1 MFGYVRPF
9 KPEMKVRDFENF
21 RAMYCGLCH
30 TLKARYGFGS
40 RMLLSYDM
48 CFVAL
53 LMAGVTSCGI
63 KTCRKRCV
71 VSMFQKRACVNENLA
86 LDFAADCSVI
96 LTYWKLR
103 DSAHDEKGIHALNAR
118 SAAWFLRRKYRK
130 ASDQLPAFAEAVEQ
144 GINRLDG
151 LERANTP
158 SLDRAADA
166 FAAMLRKAAAGLA
179 DEKIRRPVEQ
189 ILYHVGRWVY
199 ITDAWDDL
207 QDDLKSGSY
216 NAIISRFEVN
226 TPEGLAEAKEAVR
239 LTLLQSAQTAAA
251 ASELLDLGRSE
262 PVIKNILYMGL
273 PAMAE
278 SVMEGT
284 TKQRSSRHGSI

>member
-1 MFGYVRPF
+1 MFGYVRPL
-9 KPEMKVRDFENF
+9 KPELKVREFESF

-30 TLKARYGFGS
+30 TLRARYGPGS

-48 CFVAL
+48 CFLAH
-53 LMAGVTSCGI
+53 LMSGVMGCGS
-63 KTCRKRCV
+63 KTCEKRCI
-71 VSMFQKRACVNENLA
+71 VSPFRRRACIRENMA

-103 DSAHDEKGIHALNAR
+103 DSAQDEKGLRRWRAR
-118 SAAWFLRRKYRK
+118 LAAWSIRRKYRR
-130 ASDQLPAFAEAVEQ
+130 ASEELPDFARAVEQ
-144 GINRLDG
+144 GIRRLDS

-166 FAAMLRKAAAGLA
+166 FAVMLQQAASGLA
-179 DEKIRRPVEQ
+179 EDKIRRPVEQ

-207 QDDLKSGSY
+207 QDDLKTGSY
-216 NAIISRFEVN
+216 NAVIARFEIH

-251 ASELLDLGRSE
+251 ASELLDLGRND
-262 PVIKNILYMGL
+262 PVVKNILYMGL

-278 SVMEGT
+278 SVLEGY

>member
-9 KPEMKVRDFENF
+9 KPEMKVRDFESF

-63 KTCRKRCV
+63 KTCQKRCA
-71 VSMFQKRACVNENLA
+71 VSLFRKRACVHENLA

-96 LTYWKLR
+96 LTYWKLQ
-103 DSAHDEKGIHALNAR
+103 DSSQDEKGLHAVNAR
-118 SAAWFLRRKYRK
+118 LAAWLLKRKYHK
-130 ASDQLPAFAEAVEQ
+130 AGARLPEFAEAVER
-144 GINRLDG
+144 GIGELDG

-166 FAAMLRKAAAGLA
+166 FARMMREAAAELS

-216 NAIISRFEVN
+216 NAIIARFEVK

-262 PVIKNILYMGL
+262 PVVKNILYMGL

>member
-9 KPEMKVRDFENF
+9 KPEMKVRDFESF

-48 CFVAL
+48 CFMAL
-53 LMAGVTSCGI
+53 LMSGVTSCGI
-63 KTCRKRCV
+63 KTCQKRCI
-71 VSMFQKRACVNENLA
+71 VSPFRKRACVHENLA

-96 LTYWKLR
+96 LSYWKLR
-103 DSAHDEKGIHALNAR
+103 DSAQDERGMKSLRAR
-118 SAAWFLRRKYRK
+118 LVAGFLKRKYQK
-130 ASDQLPAFAEAVEQ
+130 ASAELPDFATAVEQ
-144 GINRLDG
+144 GIRQLDS

-166 FAAMLRKAAAGLA
+166 FAAMMREAAAGLQ
-179 DEKIRRPVEQ
+179 DEKIRRPMEQ
-189 ILYHVGRWVY
+189 LLYHVGRWVY

-216 NAIISRFEVN
+216 NAIIARFEVE

-262 PVIKNILYMGL
+262 PVVKNILYMGL

-284 TKQRSSRHGSI
+284 MKQRSSRHGSI

>member
-9 KPEMKVRDFENF
+9 KPEMKVRDFESF

-30 TLKARYGFGS
+30 TLKQRYGFGS

-48 CFVAL
+48 CFMAL

-63 KTCRKRCV
+63 KTCQKRCV
-71 VSMFQKRACVNENLA
+71 VSPFRKRACVHENLA

-103 DSAHDEKGIHALNAR
+103 DSAQDEKGMKSLRAR
-118 SAAWFLRRKYRK
+118 MLAAFLKGKYKK
-130 ASDQLPAFAEAVEQ
+130 ASGELPDFSVAVER
-144 GINRLDG
+144 GIRQLDG

-166 FAAMLRKAAAGLA
+166 FAAMMREAAAGLQ

-189 ILYHVGRWVY
+189 LLYHVGRWVY

-207 QDDLKSGSY
+207 QDDLKKGSY
-216 NAIISRFEVN
+216 NAIIARFEVK

>member
-1 MFGYVRPF
+1 MFGYVRPY
-9 KPEMKVRDFENF
+9 KPEMKVREFESF

-48 CFVAL
+48 CFMAL
-53 LMAGVTSCGI
+53 LMSGVTSCGI
-63 KTCRKRCV
+63 KTCHKRCV
-71 VSMFQKRACVNENLA
+71 VSPFRKRACVNENLA

-103 DSAHDEKGIHALNAR
+103 DSAHDEKGLRAMTACF
-118 SAAWFLRRKYRK
+118 SAWLLKRKYRK
-130 ASDQLPAFAEAVEQ
+130 ASGQLPAFAEAVEQ
-144 GINRLDG
+144 GIRRLDE
-151 LERANTP
+151 LERENTP

-166 FAAMLRKAAAGLA
+166 FAAMMKKAAVGIAE
-179 DEKIRRPVEQ
+179 EKVRRPVEQ

-216 NAIISRFEVN
+216 NAIIARFEVK
-226 TPEGLAEAKEAVR
+226 TPEGMAEAREAVR

-262 PVIKNILYMGL
+262 PIVKNILYMGL

>member
-9 KPEMKVRDFENF
+9 KPEMKVRDFESF

-48 CFVAL
+48 CFMAL
-53 LMAGVTSCGI
+53 LMSGVTSCGI
-63 KTCRKRCV
+63 KTCQKRCI
-71 VSMFQKRACVNENLA
+71 VSPFRKRACVHENLA

-96 LTYWKLR
+96 LSYWKLR
-103 DSAHDEKGIHALNAR
+103 DSAQDERGMKSLRAR
-118 SAAWFLRRKYRK
+118 LVAGFLKRKYQK
-130 ASDQLPAFAEAVEQ
+130 ASEELPDFATAVEQ
-144 GINRLDG
+144 GIRQLDS

-166 FAAMLRKAAAGLA
+166 FAAMMREAAAGLQ
-179 DEKIRRPVEQ
+179 DEKIRRPMEQ
-189 ILYHVGRWVY
+189 LLYHVGRWVY

-216 NAIISRFEVN
+216 NAIIARFEVE

-262 PVIKNILYMGL
+262 PVVKNILYMGL
-273 PAMAE
+273 PAIAE

-284 TKQRSSRHGSI
+284 MKQRSSRHGSI

>member
-9 KPEMKVRDFENF
+9 KPEMKVRDFESF

-30 TLKARYGFGS
+30 TLKTRYGFGS

-63 KTCRKRCV
+63 KTCQKRCI
-71 VSMFQKRACVNENLA
+71 VSPFRKRACVHENLA

-96 LTYWKLR
+96 LTYWKLC
-103 DSAHDEKGIHALNAR
+103 DSARDEKGVRALNAR
-118 SAAWFLRRKYRK
+118 AAAWFLKRKYRK
-130 ASDQLPAFAEAVEQ
+130 ASGELPGFAMAVEQ
-144 GINRLDG
+144 GIRQLDG

-166 FAAMLRKAAAGLA
+166 FAAMMRGAAAGLA
-179 DEKIRRPVEQ
+179 DEKVRRPMEQ

-216 NAIISRFEVN
+216 NAIIARFEVK

-262 PVIKNILYMGL
+262 PIIKNILYMGL

>member
-9 KPEMKVRDFENF
+9 KPEMKVRDFESF

-48 CFVAL
+48 CFMAL
-53 LMAGVTSCGI
+53 LMSGVTSCGI
-63 KTCRKRCV
+63 KTCQKRCI
-71 VSMFQKRACVNENLA
+71 VSPFRKRACVHENLA

-96 LTYWKLR
+96 LSYWKLR
-103 DSAHDEKGIHALNAR
+103 DSAQDERGMKSLRAR
-118 SAAWFLRRKYRK
+118 LVAGFLKRKYQK
-130 ASDQLPAFAEAVEQ
+130 ASEELPDFATAVEQ
-144 GINRLDG
+144 GIRQLDS

-166 FAAMLRKAAAGLA
+166 FAAMMREAAAGLQ
-179 DEKIRRPVEQ
+179 DEKIRRPMEQ
-189 ILYHVGRWVY
+189 LLYHVGRWVY

-216 NAIISRFEVN
+216 NAIIARFEVE

-262 PVIKNILYMGL
+262 PVVKNILYMGL

-284 TKQRSSRHGSI
+284 MKQRSSRHGSI

>member
-9 KPEMKVRDFENF
+9 KPEMRVRDFESF

-30 TLKARYGFGS
+30 TLKARYGFGG

-63 KTCRKRCV
+63 KTCQKRCV
-71 VSMFQKRACVNENLA
+71 ASMFRKRACVNENLA

-103 DSAHDEKGIHALNAR
+103 DSAHDEKGLHAMKAR
-118 SAAWFLRRKYRK
+118 LTAYFLRRKYHR
-130 ASDQLPAFAEAVEQ
+130 ASTQLPDFAKAVEE
-144 GINRLDG
+144 GIAQLDA

-166 FAAMLRKAAAGLA
+166 FAAMMREAAAGLP

-216 NAIISRFEVN
+216 NAIVARFEVK
-226 TPEGLAEAKEAVR
+226 TSEGLSEAKEAVR

-251 ASELLDLGRSE
+251 ASELLDLGRSD

>member
-1 MFGYVRPF
+1 MFGYVRPY
-9 KPEMKVRDFENF
+9 KPEMKVRDFESF

-30 TLKARYGFGS
+30 TPKLRYGVGS

-48 CFVAL
+48 CFLAI
-53 LMAGVTSCGI
+53 LMAGVTGCGI
-63 KTCRKRCV
+63 KTCQKRCAAAL
-71 VSMFQKRACVNENLA
+71 FQKRACVREDLA

-96 LTYWKLR
+96 LTYWKLC
-103 DSAHDEKGIHALNAR
+103 DSVQDEHGMRVLGAKWG
-118 SAAWFLRRKYRK
+118 AWFLRRKYRK
-130 ASDQLPAFAEAVEQ
+130 ASDRLPDFAKAVEQ
-144 GINRLDG
+144 GIHRLDA
-151 LERANTP
+151 LERENVP

-166 FAAMLRKAAAGLA
+166 FASIMREAAAGLLE
-179 DEKIRRPVEQ
+179 EKIRRPVEQ
-189 ILYHVGRWVY
+189 ILYHIGRWVY

-207 QDDLKSGSY
+207 EDDLKSGSY
-216 NAIISRFEVN
+216 NAIVARFAV
-226 TPEGLAEAKEAVR
+226 TTADGLAEAKEAVR

-251 ASELLDLGRSE
+251 ASELLDLGRSD

>member
-1 MFGYVRPF
+1 MFGYVRPY
-9 KPEMKVRDFENF
+9 KPEMKMREYESF

-30 TLKARYGFGS
+30 TLKKRYGLGS
-40 RMLLSYDM
+40 RIILNYDM
-48 CFVAL
+48 CFVAH

-63 KTCRKRCV
+63 KTCRKRCMI
-71 VSMFQKRACVNENLA
+71 SPFRPRACVHENLA

-103 DSAHDEKGIHALNAR
+103 DSAADEHGLRRIIAWL
-118 SAAWFLRRKYRK
+118 AAAFLKRKYRK
-130 ASDQLPAFAEAVEQ
+130 ASAYLPDFAAAVEQ
-144 GINRLDG
+144 GLRQLG
-151 LERANTP
+151 ELEQENNP

-166 FAAMLRKAAAGLA
+166 FANMMRSAAVTLEE
-179 DEKIRRPVEQ
+179 EKIRRPMEQ

-216 NAIISRFEVN
+216 NPLIVRFDVRSEA
-226 TPEGLAEAKEAVR
+226 GLAEAKESVR

-251 ASELLDLGRSE
+251 ASELLDLGRSDA
-262 PVIKNILYMGL
+262 VVKNILYMGL

-278 SVMEGT
+278 AVMEGT